1 MLLGFLCVT
10 LLALVSQEGKYATF
24 HMVGQRPISRLKRVN
39 ALRQARWLP
48 CGGGG
53 GGVLPMMA
61 YMGRPLLIGQPFLS
75 FSAFVVIFFKPMCN
89 KTVIRFG
96 FCSILRAVIRV
107 GKNGDEK
114 FPEQT
119 REPLGLLLSLV
130 TGHGNSYLSL
140 RAAPSCSFETTWNSI
155 TILQNPVFLSIFKNS
170 LW

>member
-1 MLLGFLCVT
+1 MRG
-10 LLALVSQEGKYATF
+10 
-24 HMVGQRPISRLKRVN
+24 R
-39 ALRQARWLP
+39 
-48 CGGGG
+48 GG

-130 TGHGNSYLSL
+130 TGHGKFIFIP
-140 RAAPSCSFETTWNSI
+140 ACCSIMQFRNNLELDHNPAKSGI
-155 TILQNPVFLSIFKNS
+155 SVDLQKLTLVVR
-170 LW
+170 